1 MTVAVYAAYVFD
13 LDGTLYR
20 GSEPIEHAVSAVERV
35 LGEGAKVAYLTNNST
50 QTRGSFVTK
59 LGKMGFPV
67 TEEMVWNSS
76 LGAALYCVAE
86 GYKTAH
92 VLGEPGLKQTLSEY
106 GITETTGTP
115 DVVIVGL
122 NRAVTYQDIAEAS
135 DWVRA
140 GVPFLATN
148 RDATFPLE
156 GGRFIPGAGSVVAAV
171 ETAGGVTPFTVGKP
185 NPYLLELILETN
197 RLDASEVLVIGDR
210 MDTDIEAGRRAG
222 CATLL
227 ALTGVESSAPEG
239 QSSVADLRHLA

>member
-1 MTVAVYAAYVFD
+1 MAAYAAYVFD

-20 GSEPIEHAVSAVERV
+20 GSEPIPHAVSAVERV
-35 LGEGAKVAYLTNNST
+35 MGEGARVVYLTNNST
-50 QTRGSFVTK
+50 QTRGSFVAK

-76 LGAALYCVAE
+76 LGAALYCAAQ

-106 GITETTGTP
+106 CISETNGTP

-122 NRAVTYQDIAEAS
+122 NRSLTYQDIAEAS

-140 GVPFLATN
+140 GVPFVATN

-156 GGRFIPGAGSVVAAV
+156 GGRFIPGAGSVVSAV

-185 NPYLLELILETN
+185 NPYLLELILDTN
-197 RLDASEVLVIGDR
+197 RLHRSEVLVIGDR

-222 CATLL
+222 CSTLL
-227 ALTGVESSAPEG
+227 VLTGVESFAPDGQTSAP
-239 QSSVADLRHLA
+239 DLRHLA

>member
-1 MTVAVYAAYVFD
+1 MAAYAAYVFD

-20 GSEPIEHAVSAVERV
+20 GSEPIDHAVSAVERV
-35 LGEGAKVAYLTNNST
+35 IGEGAKVFYLTNNST
-50 QTRGSFVTK
+50 QERGSFVTK
-59 LGKMGFPV
+59 LGKMGLPV

-76 LGAALYCVAE
+76 LGAALYCAAQR
-86 GYKTAH
+86 YKTAH
-92 VLGEPGLKQTLSEY
+92 VLGEPGLRQTLSDY
-106 GITETTGTP
+106 GISETGGTP

-122 NRAVTYQDIAEAS
+122 NRSLTYQNIAEAS

-140 GVPFLATN
+140 GVPFVATN

-197 RLDASEVLVIGDR
+197 RLDPSEVLVIGDR
-210 MDTDIEAGRRAG
+210 MDTDIEAGLQAG
-222 CATLL
+222 CPTLL
-227 ALTGVESSAPEG
+227 VLTGVESAAPEG
-239 QSSVADLRHLA
+239 QASAVDLRHLA

>member
-1 MTVAVYAAYVFD
+1 MAAYAAYVFD

-20 GSEPIEHAVSAVERV
+20 GSEPIEHALDAVERV
-35 LGEGAKVAYLTNNST
+35 LSEGAKVFYLTNNST
-50 QTRGSFVTK
+50 QTRGSFVSK

-86 GYKTAH
+86 GYKSAH

-106 GITETTGTP
+106 GIAETTGTP

-122 NRAVTYQDIAEAS
+122 NRSLTYQNIAEAS

-140 GVPFLATN
+140 GVPFVATN

-185 NPYLLELILETN
+185 NPYLLELILKTN
-197 RLDASEVLVIGDR
+197 RLDPNDVLVVGDR
-210 MDTDIEAGRRAG
+210 MDTDIEAGRRAR
-222 CATLL
+222 CPTLL
-227 ALTGVESSAPEG
+227 VLTGVESYAPDG
-239 QSSVADLRHLA
+239 QAAAVDLRHLA